1 MRETD
6 LAAYAHQDLPFDRLV
21 EALNPE
27 RSMAHQ
33 PLFQVMLAFQNNS
46 VADWDIGDLG
56 VTKED
61 VRTGVAKFDLSL
73 SIREVPATRGE
84 ANGLNAIIEYSTDLF
99 DQASVEVLAA
109 RLVRLFEAV
118 VAGPDVPLGRLDLLT
133 ASERRQLLVE
143 WNDTACPVPDAML
156 PELFQAQ
163 AAATPDAVAVV
174 CAGAEVSYGELNA
187 RANRLARHLAGL
199 GVGPEQVVALA
210 LPRSVEM
217 VVAVLAVLKAGG
229 AYLPVDTEYPVE
241 RIAYMLDDARPVLTL
256 SLSGVFR
263 DGLDDACPWL
273 DLDDTATLAA
283 LADLPARDLGTSLHP
298 ANPAYVIYTSGSTGR
313 PKAVTVPHHGIAS
326 MVASHL
332 SRLGVGEGTRVLQF
346 VSMSFDVAV
355 SDLCIALTTG
365 AALVVPQTG
374 RLAGDELSR
383 FIREHG
389 VTHATLP
396 AAVLESLPRET
407 LPQLRSVVC
416 GGDSLAA
423 ETADF
428 WADRLLLINAYG
440 PTETTVAATLGEV
453 SPRSGAPSIG
463 RPVANT
469 SVFVLDEGLRPVPV
483 GAAGELYIA
492 GKGVA
497 RGYLNRPGLSAERF
511 VACPYGPAGSRM
523 YRTGDL
529 VKWNKVGELEFIGR
543 VDHQVKVR
551 GFRVELGE
559 IEAALAAQ
567 EAVARALVVVRED
580 RPGDKRIVAYVTPAD
595 ADGRASDASDVERVQ
610 EWKDLHEQHYQGAT
624 EAEFGEDFAGWVSSY
639 DGAPIP
645 IDEMRYWRD
654 ATVRR
659 ILGLHPRRVLEIGVG
674 SGLIL
679 SKVAPHC
686 EAYWGTDLS
695 SEVISDLGARID
707 GQPDFVDRVTLLS
720 RPADD
725 FSGIP
730 EGYFDVIV
738 LNSVIQYFPSGE
750 YLETV
755 LRQAMHRLA
764 PGGALFIGDVRNL
777 RLSESFHAAVS
788 LRRTDVISGSPEH
801 LTAMKRSQDMER
813 ELLVDPAFFPDFA
826 DRLKHRVAWS
836 TELKRGT
843 ALNELTVHRYDV
855 VFRKESPETEDR
867 LTAPRTF
874 AWGGD
879 VADLSDVVELLKR
892 DVPHSL
898 RVTGIPNLRI
908 SSDLAALRALGL
920 AGADAKL
927 PGHDPEELMLWAEQL
942 GLQATATWSAM
953 SPFAFDLLIA
963 TVEAGDLLAR
973 PAQPS
978 TPAARGADEYFNTPT
993 PLAGQG
999 IRKDELLRS
1008 CAASLP
1014 KFMVPSAFVV
1024 LESFPLTPNGKL
1036 DRKALP
1042 APDMVPTTAG
1052 RGPRTPQ
1059 EEILCA
1065 LFAETLGLERV
1076 GIDDSFF
1083 DLGGHSLLATRLISR
1098 IRTTLGVELPLGAVF
1113 DAPNV
1118 IGIAARINNAEKARP
1133 ALRRMPRN

>member
-1 MRETD
+1 
-6 LAAYAHQDLPFDRLV
+6 
-21 EALNPE
+21 
-27 RSMAHQ
+27 
-33 PLFQVMLAFQNNS
+33 
-46 VADWDIGDLG
+46 
-56 VTKED
+56 
-61 VRTGVAKFDLSL
+61 
-73 SIREVPATRGE
+73 
-84 ANGLNAIIEYSTDLF
+84 
-99 DQASVEVLAA
+99 
-109 RLVRLFEAV
+109 
-118 VAGPDVPLGRLDLLT
+118 PDVPLGRLDLLT

-143 WNDTACPVPDAML
+143 WNDTVRQVPDATL
-156 PELFQAQ
+156 PELFEAQ

-174 CAGAEVSYGELNA
+174 CEGIELSYRELNA

-199 GVGPEQVVALA
+199 GVGPERLVALA

-217 VVAVLAVLKAGG
+217 VVALLAVLKAGG
-229 AYLPVDTEYPVE
+229 AYLPIDTEYPAE
-241 RIAYMLDDARPVLTL
+241 RINYMLDDARPVLTL
-256 SLSGVFR
+256 SLSDVTR
-263 DGLDDACPWL
+263 DGLDDACPRL
-273 DLDDTATLAA
+273 DLDDTTTSAA
-283 LADLPARDLGTSLHP
+283 LAGLPADDVSTQLHP
-298 ANPAYVIYTSGSTGR
+298 ANPAYVIYTSGSTGQ

-326 MVASHL
+326 MAASHQ
-332 SRLGVGEGTRVLQF
+332 SRLELGEGARVLQF

-383 FIREHG
+383 LIREHG
-389 VTHATLP
+389 ITHATLP

-407 LPQLRSVVC
+407 FLHLRSIVC

-423 ETADF
+423 ETAEF

-440 PTETTVAATLGEV
+440 PTETTVAATLGPV
-453 SPRSGAPSIG
+453 SPGSGAPSIG
-463 RPVANT
+463 CPVANT
-469 SVFVLDEGLRPVPV
+469 SVFVLDGELRPVPV
-483 GAAGELYIA
+483 GVAGELYIA
-492 GKGVA
+492 GEGVA
-497 RGYLNRPGLSAERF
+497 RGYLGRPGLSAERF
-511 VACPYGPAGSRM
+511 VACPFGAAGSRM

-529 VKWNKVGELEFIGR
+529 VKWSAAGELEFIGR

-559 IEAALAAQ
+559 IESVLAAH
-567 EAVARALVVVRED
+567 ETVARALVVVRED

-595 ADGRASDASDVERVQ
+595 AEGRPSGASDVERVQ
-610 EWKDLHEQHYQGAT
+610 EWKDLHEQHYQVET

-659 ILGLHPRRVLEIGVG
+659 ILGLHPRRILEIGVG

-679 SKVAPHC
+679 SKAAPHC
-686 EAYWGTDLS
+686 ETYWGTDLS
-695 SEVISDLGARID
+695 SEVISDLSARFD
-707 GQPDFVDRVTLLS
+707 GQPDLVDRVKLLS

-730 EGYFDVIV
+730 DGYFDVIV

-755 LRQAMHRLA
+755 LRQAMDRLA
-764 PGGALFIGDVRNL
+764 PGGALFVGDVRNL
-777 RLSESFHAAVS
+777 RLSESFHAVVS

-801 LTAMKRSQDMER
+801 VTAMKRSLDMER

-826 DRLKHRVAWS
+826 ERLEHRVAWS

-843 ALNELTVHRYDV
+843 ARNELTVHRYDV
-855 VFRKESPETEDR
+855 VFRKESAETESDPV
-867 LTAPRTF
+867 APRTF
-874 AWGGD
+874 AWGDD
-879 VADLSDVVELLKR
+879 VTDLSDVVELLKQ

-898 RVTGIPNLRI
+898 RVMGIPNLRI
-908 SSDLAALRALGL
+908 GSDLAALRGLGL
-920 AGADAKL
+920 AEADAKL
-927 PGHDPEELMLWAEQL
+927 PGHDPEELMRWAEQL
-942 GLQATATWSAM
+942 GLQATATWSVT
-953 SPFAFDLLIA
+953 SPFAFDLLLA
-963 TVEAGDLLAR
+963 TVEAGDFLSR
-973 PAQPS
+973 RSQTT
-978 TPAARGADEYFNTPT
+978 TPASRGIGEYFNTPT

-1014 KFMVPSAFVV
+1014 EFMVPSACVV

-1042 APDMVPTTAG
+1042 APGTVPTSAG

-1098 IRTTLGVELPLGAVF
+1098 IRTALGVELPLGAVF
-1113 DAPNV
+1113 DAPSV